1 MFTIFFPERSR
12 SDYSGTGAN
21 SEPFVPRKPG
31 SGKFKAMAAEV
42 DIDLSFLKRPTE
54 KSEPSKPAQ
63 GTKKYLKHIAAYKPF
78 VIPVSVIYFKLLLLF
93 TPS

>member
-1 MFTIFFPERSR
+1 MSRFLLFYVALFLNLRFNIFLESGNFGSR

-42 DIDLSFLKRPTE
+42 TIDLSFLKRPTD
-54 KSEPSKPAQ
+54 KPEPSKPVQ
-63 GTKKYLKHIAAYKPF
+63 GRY
-78 VIPVSVIYFKLLLLF
+78 
-93 TPS
+93 

>member
-1 MFTIFFPERSR
+1 MTSFFTDSGNFKSR

-42 DIDLSFLKRPTE
+42 TIDLSFLQRSND
-54 KSEPSKPAQ
+54 KSEPSKPVK
-63 GTKKYLKHIAAYKPF
+63 GIILHTFCVLN
-78 VIPVSVIYFKLLLLF
+78 YFKRLL
-93 TPS
+93 